1 MLFAHK
7 ALPMLIAGLLAGV
20 SLATPAKA
28 NIVYDLTLTQTAGT
42 QTPNPD
48 ILVLT
53 FTNANA
59 FVSLTGTLDGST
71 IDSTPILND
80 SFSFTFSANVLTAI
94 TGSDFN
100 ANPRLTFFN
109 SGG

>member
-1 MLFAHK
+1 MLLRGRMMFAHK
-7 ALPMLIAGLLAGV
+7 AVPMLIAGLLAAV

-28 NIVYDLTLTQTAGT
+28 NIVYDLTLTQTTGT

-59 FVSLTGTLDGST
+59 FVSLTGALDGST
-71 IDSTPILND
+71 INSTPGSND
-80 SFSFTFSANVLTAI
+80 SFVFTFSANVLAAI
-94 TGSDFN
+94 TG
-100 ANPRLTFFN
+100 
-109 SGG
+109 